1 MGLQQELGRHV
12 RRHRERVGMSQVD
25 LAEAIGRS
33 VQMIGRIE
41 RGKSAPSFATLEEIA
56 RVLETP
62 VQDFFG
68 PKELGRDDASVN
80 RIMHRLSVLS
90 IQEIEWID
98 QMIAIA
104 LGRPDADR
112 KS

>member
-1 MGLQQELGRHV
+1 
-12 RRHRERVGMSQVD
+12 MSQVD

-68 PKELGRDDASVN
+68 QNELRRADAAAN
-80 RIMHRLSVLS
+80 RIMHRLSGL
-90 IQEIEWID
+90 QPGEIEWID
-98 QMIAIA
+98 QVIATA
-104 LGRPDADR
+104 LRRPGG
-112 KS
+112 S

>member
-56 RVLETP
+56 RVLKTP

-68 PKELGRDDASVN
+68 PKELDRADAGMN
-80 RIMHRLSVLS
+80 RIMHQLSKLKPD
-90 IQEIEWID
+90 EIVWID
-98 QMIAIA
+98 QVIATA
-104 LGRPDADR
+104 LRRPGG
-112 KS
+112 S

>member
-1 MGLQQELGRHV
+1 
-12 RRHRERVGMSQVD
+12 MSQVD

-41 RGKSAPSFATLEEIA
+41 RGKSAPSFDTLAAIA

-68 PKELGRDDASVN
+68 PSELSRQEAGLS
-80 RIMHRLSVLS
+80 RIMHRLSGL
-90 IQEIEWID
+90 QPGEIEWID
-98 QMIAIA
+98 QVIASA
-104 LGRPDADR
+104 LRRPP
-112 KS
+112 S